1 MGGEVTDPQFLNDVL
16 GSLPGVDLADP
27 QIQEILA
34 SMKAQQEQ
42 EKKDEGGK

>member
-1 MGGEVTDPQFLNDVL
+1 VTDPQFLNDVL

-42 EKKDEGGK
+42 EKKDEKKDEGGK